1 MQKGA
6 FRLFGGLAM
15 LMLLAGGT
23 AHAGTKTFKCSSS
36 GSSVNVEGDLDADS
50 CFTAANGATVCT
62 DDSSSSNFS
71 GSCSPGG
78 AVTGQNLVEYDFVP
92 GTSNCNILGT
102 LVPGFTSCTLTGTSE
117 QGCLLK
123 PAAGNEVDRDSV
135 SGDLTFSTTSSG
147 TDCLDLSIGPPF
159 NFAGAVT
166 NTITGGTGKNTGA
179 TGTAN
184 VTFHGQ
190 LLSADPVGNG
200 LAWSVANST
209 GTITTP

>member
-1 MQKGA
+1 MRKGA
-6 FRLFGGLAM
+6 FRLFGGIAI
-15 LMLLAGGT
+15 LMLLAGGA
-23 AHAGTKTFKCSSS
+23 AHAGTKTFKCTSS

-62 DDSSSSNFS
+62 DNSSSATFS

-78 AVTGQNLVEYDFVP
+78 AFTGQNLVEYDFVP
-92 GTSNCNILGT
+92 GTSSCNILGT
-102 LVPGFTSCTLTGTSE
+102 MVPGFTSCTLAGTSE
-117 QGCLLK
+117 QGCLFK
-123 PAAGNEVDRDSV
+123 PVAGNEVDRASA
-135 SGDLTFSTTSSG
+135 SGDLTFSTYSSG
-147 TDCLDLSIGPPF
+147 TDCLDLSSGPF
-159 NFAGAVT
+159 NFAGT
-166 NTITGGTGKNTGA
+166 LTITITGGTGKNAGA

-200 LAWSVANST
+200 LTWSVANST